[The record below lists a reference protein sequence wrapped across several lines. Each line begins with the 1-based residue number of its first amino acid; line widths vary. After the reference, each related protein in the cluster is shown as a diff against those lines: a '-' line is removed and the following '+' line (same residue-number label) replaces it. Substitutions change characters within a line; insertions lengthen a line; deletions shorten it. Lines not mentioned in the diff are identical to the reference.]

1 MADAERAKSKN
12 YNKYVQYSTQRYAHI
27 QNKLRTSSTF
37 CDASIQLDD
46 GVRIPVHRVI
56 LCSAS
61 EYFQ

>member
-1 MADAERAKSKN
+1 MDDAERAKSKN
-12 YNKYVQYSTQRYAHI
+12 VPYSTQRYARI